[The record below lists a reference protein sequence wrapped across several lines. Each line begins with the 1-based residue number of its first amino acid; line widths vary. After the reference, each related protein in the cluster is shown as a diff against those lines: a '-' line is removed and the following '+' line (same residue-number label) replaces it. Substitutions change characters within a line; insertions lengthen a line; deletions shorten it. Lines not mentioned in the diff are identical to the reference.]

1 MKNET
6 KNHYNHIIFGM
17 NKLINRFIHVK
28 NKG

>member
-6 KNHYNHIIFGM
+6 KKKYNRIIFGM
-17 NKLINRFIHVK
+17 NKLINRSSHVK